1 MIYYKAKDV
10 LWNPVGL
17 DGEESLIIKEGD
29 ETKLFIIYGQTG
41 TAIWSRID
49 GHRSVQDIE
58 DEMVAEIRID
68 ETEASTLLEDFLNEL
83 EENKLISATP
93 PQNPLPPPP
102 CSLVPWPETA
112 IPPSLKPFD
121 MEPFVSSDL
130 VALGSF
136 VGGNNNTSTPA
147 SCIGGGIEG
156 GMNDVGGGFLCGPG
170 TGYGMWNGGWFF
182 TPCGG

>member
-1 MIYYKAKDV
+1 MIFYKAKNV

-17 DGEESLIIKEGD
+17 DGEESLLIAEGD
-29 ETKLFIIYGQTG
+29 ETKLFIIYGQIG

-49 GHRSVQDIE
+49 GNRSVEDIKN
-58 DEMVAEIRID
+58 EMVREIQIT
-68 ETEASTLLEDFLNEL
+68 ETEASSLLQHFLNEL
-83 EENKLISATP
+83 EENQLVTTTP
-93 PQNPLPPPP
+93 PQSPLPPSH
-102 CSLVPWPETA
+102 CSIVPWPENA

-136 VGGNNNTSTPA
+136 VGGTNNAATPA
-147 SCIGGGIEG
+147 TCWGGAEG
-156 GMNDVGGGFLCGPG
+156 GLNDVGGGFLCGPG
-170 TGYGMWNGGWFF
+170 SGYGFTNGGWFF